1 MKTILN
7 LQPLTEWL
15 PNTKGPL
22 IIAGPCSAESP
33 EQVFS
38 TAEALSKIPQV
49 VIFRAGV
56 WKPRTHPGTYEGQGI
71 EALEWLK
78 EVKQRFGFR
87 TAVEVARPQHVKAC
101 LDAGVDILWIGARTT
116 VNPFLVQEIADA
128 LEGIEVP
135 VMVKNPVSPDL
146 PLWIGALKRLNLKG
160 ITRLIAV
167 HRGFTS
173 SEERHFR
180 NAPEWRIPIELKSL
194 FKDLPVI
201 CDPSHI
207 AGKRSLIR
215 ELSQK
220 SLNLGFDGLMIETH
234 IRPEQAL
241 SDAQQQITPDAL
253 AQMLEG
259 INTTFKME
267 EDAIASEKL
276 RLLRQKIDR
285 VDLELLENL
294 HLRMKIVQ
302 EIGVLKREH
311 HLSVL
316 QAERW
321 KELLTHRLEVA
332 QKLDLDAPFIESLF
346 RLIHSYSAEKQI
358 HTD

>member
-7 LQPLTEWL
+7 LHPLTDWL
-15 PNTKGPL
+15 PQAKNPL

-33 EQVFS
+33 EQVLA
-38 TAEALSKIPQV
+38 TAEALSHLPQV
-49 VIFRAGV
+49 VIFRAGI
-56 WKPRTHPGTYEGQGI
+56 WKPRTQPETYEGQGA

-78 EVKQRFGFR
+78 VVRQRFGLL
-87 TAVEVARPQHVKAC
+87 TAVEVARPQHVQAC
-101 LDAGVDILWIGARTT
+101 LSSGVDILWVGARTT

-128 LEGIEVP
+128 LEGTDIP
-135 VMVKNPVSPDL
+135 VMVKNPVAPDL
-146 PLWIGALKRLNLKG
+146 PLWIGALKRFNIKG

-173 SEERHFR
+173 PEERTFR

-207 AGKRSLIR
+207 AGKREWISEI
-215 ELSQK
+215 SQK

-234 IRPEQAL
+234 IHPEQAL
-241 SDAQQQITPDAL
+241 SDAQQQITPEQL
-253 AQMLEG
+253 AQLLN
-259 INTTFKME
+259 ILQTPSQE
-267 EDAIASEKL
+267 EQSVAALEKL

-294 HLRMKIVQ
+294 HLRLKIVQ
-302 EIGVLKREH
+302 EIGALKREH

-316 QAERW
+316 QTDRW
-321 KELLTHRLEVA
+321 KELLKHRLEVA
-332 QKLDLDAPFIESLF
+332 QKLDLDASFIEDLF
-346 RLIHSYSAEKQI
+346 HLIHNYSAEKQL
-358 HTD
+358 